1 MPAGRDDNEDVDVDT
16 DEDDD
21 DRDRVCRGHRTIT
34 STAMAT
40 MASPV
45 RTSAG
50 SVNGVV
56 DAAMSE

>member
-1 MPAGRDDNEDVDVDT
+1 MGGAVTDGDPAK
-16 DEDDD
+16 
-21 DRDRVCRGHRTIT
+21 RVRRGHRQIT
-34 STAMAT
+34 KTAMAT

-50 SVNGVV
+50 SVKAVV